1 MLIRRPSDIRSSE
14 ITDERT
20 YLRRR
25 DFMRLAGSAAV
36 AATAAP
42 WLVGCGMDAAVSGD
56 AGDPQTALAGF
67 KPKVIT
73 TDEKWN
79 TFEEITSYNNFYEFG
94 TGKDDP
100 ARYAGRLKTSPW
112 KVKIEGLCAKPAE
125 YLLEDLI
132 KPFELEE
139 RIYRLR
145 CVEAWS
151 MVIPWIG
158 IPLSS
163 ILKRAE
169 PTAKATFV
177 EFTTLQR
184 PSEMPG
190 QNEASLRWPYTE
202 GLRMDEAMHPLTI
215 MAVGLY
221 GKTLMNQNG
230 APFRLVV
237 PWKYGFKSI
246 KSVVRIRFVDK
257 MPATAWSDANPS
269 EYGFYSN
276 VNPQVDHPRWSQAR
290 ERRIGEF
297 SRRPTLMF
305 NGYGDQVAS
314 MYAGLGPE
322 EILLRRSRLAVRCL
336 AVAPSAASSQRP
348 TASQPAATM
357 LSKFSKPLVFLAALS
372 PFLWLAFRG
381 LTGRLSVNPIED
393 ITLTTGIWALRF
405 LLISLAITPIRRLT
419 GWQRVI
425 QYRRM
430 LGLFAFFY
438 ATLHLLTYVV
448 LDQGLAFEFIIP
460 DILKRPYIT
469 MGMIAFTLMVPLAI
483 TSTKGWI
490 RRLGKKWQLLHR
502 LVYLSALAACIHF
515 LWKVKVAI
523 GEPVYYAAILGVLL
537 AFRLLWRFRPTA
549 RPRRAEAGVSAS

>member
-42 WLVGCGMDAAVSGD
+42 WLAGCGMDAAVSGET
-56 AGDPQTALAGF
+56 GGPQTALAGF
-67 KPKVIT
+67 KPKVVT

-100 ARYAGRLKTSPW
+100 ARYGGRLKTSPW

-163 ILKRAE
+163 IIKRAE
-169 PTAKATFV
+169 PTPKATFV
-177 EFTTLQR
+177 ELTTLQR

-190 QNEASLRWPYTE
+190 QSQASLRWPYTE

-257 MPATAWSDANPS
+257 MPVTAWSDANPS

-314 MYAGLGPE
+314 MYAGL
-322 EILLRRSRLAVRCL
+322 
-336 AVAPSAASSQRP
+336 
-348 TASQPAATM
+348 
-357 LSKFSKPLVFLAALS
+357 
-372 PFLWLAFRG
+372 
-381 LTGRLSVNPIED
+381 D
-393 ITLTTGIWALRF
+393 
-405 LLISLAITPIRRLT
+405 
-419 GWQRVI
+419 
-425 QYRRM
+425 
-430 LGLFAFFY
+430 
-438 ATLHLLTYVV
+438 
-448 LDQGLAFEFIIP
+448 
-460 DILKRPYIT
+460 LKR
-469 MGMIAFTLMVPLAI
+469 
-483 TSTKGWI
+483 
-490 RRLGKKWQLLHR
+490 
-502 LVYLSALAACIHF
+502 
-515 LWKVKVAI
+515 
-523 GEPVYYAAILGVLL
+523 YY
-537 AFRLLWRFRPTA
+537 
-549 RPRRAEAGVSAS
+549 